1 VAAPLTYVPDP
12 PGYLVFAPLAALPG
26 LVHGVFTR
34 HGGVSAPPYATLN
47 VSLAVGDDPA
57 RVLENRRRVAR
68 ALGGRL
74 EHLYTV
80 QQVHG
85 AAHRVV
91 DGTVPPASLGR
102 EPADILLTGTPGVLL
117 LLKFA
122 DCVPLLYWDPVRRW
136 VALAH
141 AGWRGTALNVA
152 GATVQLLTAVAG
164 SRPGDLWVALG
175 PAIGRCCY
183 IVGPEVVAAVSRAVP
198 DAAAVQCP
206 AADGRAYLDLV
217 LANVQQLLAAG
228 VPPDQVVE
236 AQRCTACESAT
247 FFSHRALGMP
257 SGRFAVVAGV
267 S

>member
-1 VAAPLTYVPDP
+1 VATLLTHISHP
-12 PGYLVFAPLAALPG
+12 PGYLVFAPLAARPG

-47 VSLAVGDDPA
+47 VSFAVGDDRA
-57 RVLENRRRVAR
+57 RVLENRRRIAH
-68 ALGGRL
+68 ALGGQL
-74 EHLYTV
+74 EHLYTTW
-80 QQVHG
+80 QVHG

-91 DGTVPPASLGR
+91 DGAVPPADLER
-102 EPADILLTGTPGVLL
+102 EQADILLTATPGVLL

-152 GATVQLLTAVAG
+152 GTTVQLLAAVAG
-164 SRPGDLWVALG
+164 SRPSDLWVALG
-175 PAIGRCCY
+175 PAIGPCCY
-183 IVGPEVVAAVSRAVP
+183 PVGPEVVAAVSQVVP
-198 DAAAVQCP
+198 DAAAVQRP
-206 AADGRAYLDLV
+206 AADGRAYLDLA

-228 VPPDQVVE
+228 VPPGQVVR
-236 AQRCTACESAT
+236 AQRCTACESDT